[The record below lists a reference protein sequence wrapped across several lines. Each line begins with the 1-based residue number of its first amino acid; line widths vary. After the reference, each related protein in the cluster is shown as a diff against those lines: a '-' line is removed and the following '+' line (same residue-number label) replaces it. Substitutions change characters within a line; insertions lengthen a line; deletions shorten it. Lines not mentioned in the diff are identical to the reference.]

1 MNVLV
6 TSAARKVWLVEA
18 FQRAVAPE
26 GGRVFAADLDPL
38 AATLRVAD
46 GTVALPRMDAPDFEA
61 RLLEAC
67 RRHDIGLLVPTR
79 DAELPYFAAR
89 RAELAAAGVVVHVG
103 PPETVR
109 LCQDKRAFV
118 THCLAAGLAVPHTF
132 ATADEARGHVAFARP
147 RTGAGGRGVARIDD
161 AAALAALS
169 PWDAWVV
176 QTFVSAPEYTL
187 DLLADLTGQVVSV
200 VPRQRLRVVSGE
212 SVVGR
217 TVEAP
222 ILVDRAV
229 ALSESL
235 GLVGHNTLQ
244 CFFADAEPLWIE
256 VNPRFGGG
264 AALGFAAGVDTPRLL
279 VEWLQGAP
287 VVPRLGQ
294 YERGLTMY
302 RYSTDLYVRG
312 EA

>member
-1 MNVLV
+1 MCHSLASDLSMWALQAPVL
-6 TSAARKVWLVEA
+6 ARRFRVVR
-18 FQRAVAPE
+18 FDTRGH
-26 GGRVFAADLDPL
+26 GGS
-38 AATLRVAD
+38 
-46 GTVALPRMDAPDFEA
+46 DAP
-61 RLLEAC
+61 
-67 RRHDIGLLVPTR
+67 
-79 DAELPYFAAR
+79 
-89 RAELAAAGVVVHVG
+89 AG
-103 PPETVR
+103 P
-109 LCQDKRAFV
+109 
-118 THCLAAGLAVPHTF
+118 
-132 ATADEARGHVAFARP
+132 
-147 RTGAGGRGVARIDD
+147 
-161 AAALAALS
+161 
-169 PWDAWVV
+169 
-176 QTFVSAPEYTL
+176 YTL
-187 DLLADLTGQVVSV
+187 DLLADLTGRVVSV

-222 ILVDRAV
+222 VLVDRAV
-229 ALSESL
+229 ALSTSL

-244 CFFADAEPLWIE
+244 CFFEDAEPLWIE

>member
-1 MNVLV
+1 MRV
-6 TSAARKVWLVEA
+6 TANGIGLNCVVEGDGPWLVMCHSLA
-18 FQRAVAPE
+18 SDLSMWALQAPVLARRFRVVRFDTRGH
-26 GGRVFAADLDPL
+26 GGS
-38 AATLRVAD
+38 
-46 GTVALPRMDAPDFEA
+46 DAP
-61 RLLEAC
+61 
-67 RRHDIGLLVPTR
+67 
-79 DAELPYFAAR
+79 
-89 RAELAAAGVVVHVG
+89 AG
-103 PPETVR
+103 P
-109 LCQDKRAFV
+109 
-118 THCLAAGLAVPHTF
+118 
-132 ATADEARGHVAFARP
+132 
-147 RTGAGGRGVARIDD
+147 
-161 AAALAALS
+161 
-169 PWDAWVV
+169 
-176 QTFVSAPEYTL
+176 YTL
-187 DLLADLTGQVVSV
+187 DLLADLTGRVVSV

-222 ILVDRAV
+222 VLVDRAV
-229 ALSESL
+229 ALSTSL

-244 CFFADAEPLWIE
+244 CFFEDAEPLWIE